1 MNEVKAQVQA
11 EAPESGFEQRY
22 ELDAPPEKVWRAISI
37 AEFRERWLPKEALAD
52 PQSLSETPGKEVRYR
67 LRDDSPPFLE
77 SIVTFAIAPNT
88 SGGTSLRII
97 HELTGATSVRL
108 KRSVAN
114 SNGPT
119 LMLAA

>member
-52 PQSLSETPGKEVRYR
+52 PQSLSETPGKEVCYR

-77 SIVTFAIAPNT
+77 STVTFAIAPNA

-97 HELTGATSVRL
+97 HELTGATSERL
-108 KRSVAN
+108 TRSVAN